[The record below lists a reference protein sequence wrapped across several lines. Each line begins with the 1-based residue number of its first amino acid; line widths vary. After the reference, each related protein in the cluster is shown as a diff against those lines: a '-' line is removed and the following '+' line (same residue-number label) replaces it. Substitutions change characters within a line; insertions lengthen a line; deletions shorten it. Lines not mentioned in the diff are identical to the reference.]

1 LKVRLLLLQD
11 NPRDAELTLTALG
24 EAGLLLEVD
33 QVAAPNTFRHA
44 LLARDYDVILA
55 DHTLPSYD
63 GISALKVA
71 QEITPSTPFIFV
83 SGTMGEQTAV
93 EVLRRGASDYVFKS
107 CLDKLAP
114 SVLRAVREKHNFNRR
129 IHSEQELQR
138 ISEALRQNQKM
149 VSIGRIAATIAH
161 ETNNPLESVVNLLYL
176 LRDEVTTENGLRYV
190 AAAERELSRVVEI
203 TRQTLQFYRE
213 SSKPIE
219 VQVSGLVDEVLA
231 LYRRK
236 LTVKNL
242 AIVKELG
249 NCQLVRALPG
259 ELRQVISNLV
269 VNAIDAT
276 PRGGKLRVRLK
287 EAHSWN
293 GNRVPGIQLLVG
305 DNGCGIPQ
313 QSLRRIGDAFFT
325 TKGQQGTGLGMWVTR
340 GILTK
345 YNGRMH
351 IASSTRPNRHGTVIS
366 IFLPYSMDVKEQPQ
380 RLAS

>member
-1 LKVRLLLLQD
+1 MKVRLLLLED
-11 NPRDAELTLTALG
+11 NARDAELTLTALG
-24 EAGLLLEVD
+24 EAGLSLEVD
-33 QVAAPNTFRHA
+33 QVAAPDAFRQA

-55 DHTLPSYD
+55 DHMLPDYD

-83 SGTMGEQTAV
+83 SGTMGEQTAID
-93 EVLRRGASDYVFKS
+93 VLRRGASDYVFKS

-138 ISEALRQNQKM
+138 ISEVMRQNQKM
-149 VSIGRIAATIAH
+149 VSLGRMAATIAH

-176 LRDEVTTENGLRYV
+176 LRDEVATDNGRRYV
-190 AAAERELSRVVEI
+190 VAAERELSRVVEI
-203 TRQTLQFYRE
+203 TRQTLHFYRE
-213 SSKPIE
+213 SSKPVD
-219 VQVSGLVDEVLA
+219 VQLGSLVDEVLA

-236 LTVKNL
+236 LTTKN
-242 AIVKELG
+242 IGIEKELG
-249 NCQLVRALPG
+249 DCRPVCALPG

-287 EAHSWN
+287 ETRSW
-293 GNRVPGIQLLVG
+293 GGDQPPGIQLLVG
-305 DNGCGIPQ
+305 DNGCGIPR

-325 TKGQQGTGLGMWVTR
+325 TKGQQGTGLGMWVTN
-340 GILTK
+340 GIIRK
-345 YNGRMH
+345 YSGRMH
-351 IASSTRPNRHGTVIS
+351 IASSIRPHRQGTVIS
-366 IFLPYSMDVKEQPQ
+366 VFLPYTAALNDSRQ